1 MLSRENDRPRGLAAR
16 LQEIL
21 GLNDSKRSNEELT
34 LWFRSFVNEL
44 EDAHASIRSR
54 IDAVNAETSTELNAF
69 QEKMRETVQTEET
82 RAKAEISKSLKET
95 VHGSIQELENAV
107 DVSGKKIV
115 TDFEQLARDKCAEAA
130 NVLSAFHDEI
140 AVDVSK
146 LRVEAADQISAVR
159 QMLEAVRSEVGIE
172 ADRVRGEATSEL
184 ESVAHGI
191 EELRAGRVQFL
202 ADAKRLEDEGNRI
215 VSEAQG
221 NLNKFQESYGTQLD
235 GLMKALN
242 ELSSFCASSVEAA
255 KVRSEQRLSAIE
267 KAVEDCASEEEGRI
281 LMLRQET
288 QAAVKNLPNELK
300 SADEAAKT
308 LRQIT
313 DKAAQIQS
321 PTLLADP
328 HDENAPA
335 RPEDPASAAER
346 ESLLRTLQNEPWVV
360 VNDEALGDVQV
371 LVMEGVKQGKRLY
384 CGSSVCRD
392 NARCVHVLKVQEF
405 LRKRLVEVEV

>member
-1 MLSRENDRPRGLAAR
+1 MLSEENDRPHGLAAR
-16 LQEIL
+16 LQGIL

-34 LWFRSFVNEL
+34 LWFRGFVNEL

-54 IDAVNAETSTELNAF
+54 IDAVNAETSTELDAF
-69 QEKMRETVQTEET
+69 QEKMRKTVQTEET

-95 VHGSIQELENAV
+95 VQGSIQELENAV
-107 DVSGKKIV
+107 DASGKKIV

-130 NVLSAFHDEI
+130 NVLAAFHDEI

-146 LRVEAADQISAVR
+146 LRVETADQISAVR
-159 QMLEAVRSEVGIE
+159 QMLQAVRSEIGIE

-215 VSEAQG
+215 VSEARG

-242 ELSSFCASSVEAA
+242 ELSSFCGSSVEAA
-255 KVRSEQRLSAIE
+255 KVRFEQRLSAIE

-288 QAAVKNLPNELK
+288 QAAVKNLPNELR

-335 RPEDPASAAER
+335 RPEDPAAAAER

-392 NARCVHVLKVQEF
+392 NARCVHVVKVEEF
-405 LRKRLVEVEV
+405 LRKKWVEVEV